1 MSTERTNGKE
11 PPREPISITDKRRV
25 DPETGQV
32 REHTP
37 SQPPVA
43 GGRSQSADGGKTGAA
58 DGGKTGAPGED
69 RVAELTAD
77 LQRLQAEFANY
88 RRRVERD
95 RQVTAEITKASVAEK
110 FLGILDDLDRARSHG
125 DLEHGPLRAV
135 SSKIRATLADLGV
148 AAFGEEGDPF
158 DPTLH
163 EAVQHEGDGH
173 ELVVGS
179 VLRRGYKFGDRKV
192 LRTAMVTVV
201 DAHRS

>member
-1 MSTERTNGKE
+1 MSTERTNGEK

-32 REHTP
+32 RAHALA
-37 SQPPVA
+37 PP
-43 GGRSQSADGGKTGAA
+43 G
-58 DGGKTGAPGED
+58 
-69 RVAELTAD
+69 
-77 LQRLQAEFANY
+77 
-88 RRRVERD
+88 RRRPEPVRRRWE
-95 RQVTAEITKASVAEK
+95 E
-110 FLGILDDLDRARSHG
+110 GRARRGSSSGADRRSAKTAGRVRKLPAAGRTRSAGHG
-125 DLEHGPLRAV
+125 RDHEGFRSGKVPRDPRRPRPGTQPRRPRARTTARYLV
-135 SSKIRATLADLGV
+135 KIRATLADLGV

>member
-1 MSTERTNGKE
+1 MSTERTNGEK

-37 SQPPVA
+37 SRPPVA
-43 GGRSQSADGGKTGAA
+43 GGRSQSAAGGKR
-58 DGGKTGAPGED
+58 GAPDED

-110 FLGILDDLDRARSHG
+110 FLGILDDLDRARNHG
-125 DLEHGPLRAV
+125 DLEHGPLRAI

>member
-43 GGRSQSADGGKTGAA
+43 GGRSQSA